1 MSVVKDLVGSIK
13 AGKFDEKLA
22 AHLETGGLA
31 LVDSFRKETLSKKLC
46 DTEQQLAVYFCYLKR
61 IVAAFGVEEI
71 RPWSSMILGCL
82 QRDGPDEADQTPTL
96 ELLTS
101 TTASLVQLVMQKETA
116 LTNAQ
121 AATIASSA
129 SPVTSSALSTSSS
142 SAAMTNLQ
150 GSASPIPI
158 SSSVGSSAS
167 SPQLHSGDASSST
180 SSASTSVGGGLSS
193 DSTSTTTTTLM
204 QISTS
209 LSPTLMSHHHQHYP
223 FYYGS
228 QTTTMAIASP
238 MLGTSLPP
246 ISATL
251 SPEKISSLGLNPS
264 STSSTSTS
272 GHSPSSS
279 LTTQSVVGS
288 LPNSGSGSHLNIN
301 SSNTNNSFRQKVFN
315 LYFTRRSSTIERILL
330 DYADTQTFVRFMN
343 FMSRRC
349 CCRLIIVCC
358 PLVVINIFVLFLLY
372 FSRCLPIVVSC
383 LLVVIISLCCFVVL
397 LVVGLSH

>member
-1 MSVVKDLVGSIK
+1 MVKDLVGSIK

-46 DTEQQLAVYFCYLKR
+46 DTEQQLAIYFCYLKR
-61 IVAAFGVEEI
+61 IVATFGVEEI

-82 QRDGPDEADQTPTL
+82 QRDGSDEADPTPTL

-129 SPVTSSALSTSSS
+129 SSASLSTSSS
-142 SAAMTNLQ
+142 SSAMASHQ

-167 SPQLHSGDASSST
+167 SPQLHGGDASSSST
-180 SSASTSVGGGLSS
+180 SAAMSVGGVSS
-193 DSTSTTTTTLM
+193 DSTSTTTTPQAHLM

-228 QTTTMAIASP
+228 QTSTTTMMIASP
-238 MLGTSLPP
+238 TLGTSLPP

-251 SPEKISSLGLNPS
+251 SPEKMSSLGLNPPPSLS

-279 LTTQSVVGS
+279 LTTQSVAAS
-288 LPNSGSGSHLNIN
+288 LPNSGSSSNIN
-301 SSNTNNSFRQKVFN
+301 SNNNINNSFRQKVFN

-330 DYADTQTFVRFMN
+330 DYADTQTFV
-343 FMSRRC
+343 C
-349 CCRLIIVCC
+349 
-358 PLVVINIFVLFLLY
+358 FL
-372 FSRCLPIVVSC
+372 
-383 LLVVIISLCCFVVL
+383 
-397 LVVGLSH
+397 